1 MIVAKLNGGLGNQ
14 LFQYAAARRL
24 SIKHATK
31 LKLDIEYLKNS
42 HQKITNRQ
50 YCLDKFNIKAD
61 IATPLE
67 IAEISGIRPN
77 LKMNLLVRTR
87 RALGLNSLAPHA
99 IKEKSFQFDPSF
111 IAAPDD
117 IYMLGFWQSEKYFTD
132 IHNTLRRELSFIQ
145 GPQGKNADL
154 ASKIATENAVFL
166 HIRRGDYV
174 SHPDVAKLNGT
185 CDQAYYDRSL
195 SIIADKVRNP
205 VLYVFS
211 DEPEW
216 VRQNMHFPFPTT
228 IIDHNGPDDAHEDL
242 RLMSL
247 CRHAIIANSTFSW
260 WGAWMIDS
268 EDKVVVAPRKW
279 FADPDIDTSD
289 VIPDH
294 WIPA

>member
-14 LFQYAAARRL
+14 IFQYAAARRL
-24 SIKHATK
+24 ALIHETS
-31 LKLDIEYLKNS
+31 LKLDIEYLKSTN
-42 HQKITNRQ
+42 QKITRRQ
-50 YCLDKFNIKAD
+50 YCLDRFKIKAE
-61 IATPLE
+61 IASPLE

-77 LKMNLLVRTR
+77 LKINILARTR
-87 RALGLNSLAPHA
+87 RALGLNRFTPHP
-99 IKEKSFQFDPSF
+99 IIEKLFQFDPSL
-111 IAAPDD
+111 IAAPDN
-117 IYMLGFWQSEKYFTD
+117 IYMTGFWQSEKYFSD
-132 IHNTLRRELSFIQ
+132 IQNLLRKELAFVHA
-145 GPQGKNADL
+145 PQEKNADL
-154 ASKIATENAVFL
+154 ACKIATENAVFL

-174 SHPDVAKLNGT
+174 SRPDVAKLNGT

-195 SIIADKVRNP
+195 SIIADKVSNP

-260 WGAWMIDS
+260 WGAWLIDCA
-268 EDKVVVAPRKW
+268 DKVVVAPRKW
-279 FADPDIDTSD
+279 FVDPGIDTSD
-289 VIPDH
+289 VIPDR
-294 WIPA
+294 WILA